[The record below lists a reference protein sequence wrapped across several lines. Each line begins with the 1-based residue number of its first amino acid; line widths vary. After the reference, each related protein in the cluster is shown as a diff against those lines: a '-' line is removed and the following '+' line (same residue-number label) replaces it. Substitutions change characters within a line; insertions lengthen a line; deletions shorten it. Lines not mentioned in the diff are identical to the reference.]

1 VAEAVEQLHL
11 RLGVAAD
18 LVVGREIVHEL
29 FDASPE
35 LIREVRRRRS
45 DERVDVVAGDVGHAA
60 RVSLPSAAVRRLSA
74 AEVGLVITIVI
85 WSINFTLTKYVLDHG
100 FQPLAYSA
108 VRFTTAAL
116 LFCAITL
123 ALERSLRM
131 SRRDLVF
138 LFGAAT
144 VGIWLNQLG
153 FVYSLTYTTASTAA
167 LVFGTLPIFTMLIAR
182 VTGVELL
189 SKRFVAAAA
198 VSFLGV
204 ALVALGAHGEVA
216 GSPKGILLAL
226 LGSATWAV
234 YSVAIAPL
242 MRSYSPFRISALGL
256 LMGAALI
263 LPTAAPQLATQDWDL
278 EPLVWGILVVSII
291 GPLVITNV
299 LWFTAIDRVG
309 PSRAS
314 LYANLQPFLGALF
327 ALLILSEKM
336 TALQAV
342 GGLAIAAGI
351 ALSRRRPAIPAA
363 E

>member
-1 VAEAVEQLHL
+1 
-11 RLGVAAD
+11 
-18 LVVGREIVHEL
+18 
-29 FDASPE
+29 
-35 LIREVRRRRS
+35 
-45 DERVDVVAGDVGHAA
+45 
-60 RVSLPSAAVRRLSA
+60 
-74 AEVGLVITIVI
+74 
-85 WSINFTLTKYVLDHG
+85 
-100 FQPLAYSA
+100 
-108 VRFTTAAL
+108 
-116 LFCAITL
+116 
-123 ALERSLRM
+123 
-131 SRRDLVF
+131 VF
-138 LFGAAT
+138 LFGAAA

-153 FVYSLTYTTASTAA
+153 FVYSLQYTTASTAA
-167 LVFGTLPIFTMLIAR
+167 LVFGTLPIFTMLTAR
-182 VTGVELL
+182 LTGVERL
-189 SKRFVAAAA
+189 SKRFVAAAG

-204 ALVALGAHGEVA
+204 LLVALGAHGEVA

-242 MRSYSPFRISALGL
+242 MRTYSPFRISALAL

-263 LPTAAPQLATQDWDL
+263 LPTAAPQLADQDWDL
-278 EPLVWGILVVSII
+278 SPLVWTILGVSII

-327 ALLILSEKM
+327 ALLLLSEEM
-336 TALQAV
+336 TVLQVV